1 MLLLVKKITK
11 SAQGLCSIR
20 YWCQDETRL
29 GLKTIEHRKLTA
41 FGIKPIGLA
50 QWQRQAYY
58 LYGVAKPKTGETFF
72 YEFSHL
78 DTDCFAEFLKL
89 FSQTYSQDLHILQL
103 DNGSFHTTQKLS
115 IPENIVLLFQPAH
128 CPELNPI
135 ERLWKHL
142 KSFLSWGLF
151 SSLDELRA
159 KVRQILESFEQQV
172 ITSLTGWEYIS
183 QALSVADI

>member
-1 MLLLVKKITK
+1 ME
-11 SAQGLCSIR
+11 SAQELRRIR

-41 FGIKPIGLA
+41 FGVKPVGLG
-50 QWQRQAYY
+50 QWQRQTYY
-58 LYGVAKPKTGETFF
+58 LYGVVEPKTGESFF

-89 FSQTYSQDLHILQL
+89 FSRAYPQDLHIIQL

-115 IPENIVLLFQPAH
+115 IPQNIVLFFQPAH

-135 ERLWKHL
+135 ERLWEHL

-151 SSLDELRA
+151 SNLDELRA
-159 KVRQILESFEQQV
+159 KVRQILDSFSQQV
-172 ITSLTGWEYIS
+172 IASLTGWEYLL
-183 QALSVADI
+183 QALSVALI